1 MEMKN
6 RSIALILLG
15 FLFLLG
21 TVGAMESETIVMTRI
36 LAQLGIGL
44 GAMLIGYLGL
54 RRYEIQRVVH
64 RYHRMKREVT
74 LQIMEQNR
82 PVIGFVK

>member
-1 MEMKN
+1 MKN
-6 RSIALILLG
+6 RSVALILLG

-21 TVGAMESETIVMTRI
+21 TVGAMESETIAMTRI
-36 LAQLGIGL
+36 AVQCIIGL

-54 RRYEIQRVVH
+54 RRYEIQRVVR
-64 RYHRMKREVT
+64 RYRRMKQDVT
-74 LQIMEQNR
+74 IEIMDQNR